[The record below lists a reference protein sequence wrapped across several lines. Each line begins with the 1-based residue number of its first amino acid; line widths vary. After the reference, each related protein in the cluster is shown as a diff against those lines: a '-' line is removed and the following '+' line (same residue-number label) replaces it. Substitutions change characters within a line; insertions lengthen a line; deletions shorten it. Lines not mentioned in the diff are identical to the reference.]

1 MESGGG
7 SGGGRRWIWCSEAP
21 WKTNRGIAVARPYH
35 GRRTE
40 ASPSHGRTMED
51 EQRRRCM
58 YRERRRFLHKMD
70 PLMGGE

>member
-40 ASPSHGRTMED
+40 AALYV
-51 EQRRRCM
+51 QRKTTV
-58 YRERRRFLHKMD
+58 FA
-70 PLMGGE
+70 